1 MSRTAVA
8 AGARTAGPVQGWV
21 LVAAAWLA
29 VMANQVIA
37 PVLPTM
43 RQFFSAE
50 PRVDLLISLTATL
63 PALFVAALAGLF
75 GLLGDRVG
83 HKRVLFG
90 ATLLYGVVGTAPIWL
105 ATLPGIVVS
114 RALVGVAEAAIM
126 TCSTALLVGH
136 FAGRSRERYLAF
148 QTGTAP
154 IIAVI
159 VTVLGGALGE
169 SSWRNPFFI
178 YGFAFVLIPL
188 TGLLVREAARGQAAP
203 VATLAA
209 ADTATHTVP
218 FRWGTLLWRCCVSI
232 FAMAAFLV
240 TAIQTSF
247 VLTERGLTSPASI
260 GFWTSGAMLANPV
273 GALIFGLS
281 SWRSVPKLALSFA
294 LMCAGLLVMALLPY
308 WQSAIVGAAIANF
321 GAGMIL
327 PTLIIWTLSDL
338 PDTRRGQGTGVW
350 MSAAFL
356 GQFLSPLSI
365 LGLKAI
371 GGNLSAA
378 ILVYAIACG
387 ACALI
392 AAMARRERG

>member
-1 MSRTAVA
+1 MSNSAGT
-8 AGARTAGPVQGWV
+8 AGARAAGPVQGWV

-43 RQFFSAE
+43 RQFFGAE
-50 PRVDLLISLTATL
+50 PRVDVLISLTATL
-63 PALFVAALAGLF
+63 PALFVAALAALF

-90 ATLLYGVVGTAPIWL
+90 ATLLYGVVGTAPTWL

-126 TCSTALLVGH
+126 TCSTALIVAH
-136 FAGRSRERYLAF
+136 FVGRSRERYLAL

-159 VTVLGGALGE
+159 VTILGGALGE
-169 SSWRNPFFI
+169 SSWRYPFFI

-203 VATLAA
+203 GAMSGASAVAATGAA
-209 ADTATHTVP
+209 P
-218 FRWGTLLWRCCVSI
+218 FRWGTLLWRCCVST
-232 FAMAAFLV
+232 FAMSAFLV

-273 GALIFGLS
+273 GALIFGLLP
-281 SWRSVPKLALSFA
+281 WRSVPKLALSFG
-294 LMCAGLLVMALLPY
+294 LMCAGLCVMALLPH
-308 WQSAIVGAAIANF
+308 WQSAIVGATIANL

-327 PTLIIWTLSDL
+327 PTLITWTLSDL
-338 PDTRRGQGTGVW
+338 PDAQRGQGTGVW
-350 MSAAFL
+350 MSATFL

-365 LGLKAI
+365 LGLKTL
-371 GGNLSAA
+371 GVDLSGA
-378 ILVYAIACG
+378 ILAYALACG
-387 ACALI
+387 AAALI
-392 AAMARRERG
+392 ALLARRG

>member
-1 MSRTAVA
+1 VRELIA
-8 AGARTAGPVQGWV
+8 AAPAGPRAAGPVQGWV
-21 LVAAAWLA
+21 LVASAWLA

-43 RQFFSAE
+43 RQVFGSE
-50 PRVDLLISLTATL
+50 LRVDLLISLTATL
-63 PALFVAALAGLF
+63 PALFVAALAALF

-90 ATLLYGVVGTAPIWL
+90 ATLLYGVVGTAPTWL

-126 TCSTALLVGH
+126 TCSTALIVGH

-159 VTVLGGALGE
+159 VTILGGALGE
-169 SSWRNPFFI
+169 SSWRYPFFI

-188 TGLLVREAARGQAAP
+188 TGLLVWEGARGQP
-203 VATLAA
+203 TP
-209 ADTATHTVP
+209 TATNAVP
-218 FRWGTLLWRCCVSI
+218 FRWGTLLWRCGVSI
-232 FAMAAFLV
+232 FAMSAFLV

-260 GFWTSGAMLANPV
+260 GFWSSGAMLANPV
-273 GALIFGLS
+273 GALIFGLLA
-281 SWRSVPKLALSFA
+281 WRSVPKLALSFS
-294 LMCAGLLVMALLPY
+294 LMCAGLCVMALLPH

-327 PTLIIWTLSDL
+327 PTLITWTLSDL
-338 PDTRRGQGTGVW
+338 PDARRGQGSGVW

-356 GQFLSPLSI
+356 GQFASPLSI
-365 LGLKAI
+365 LGLKTI
-371 GGNLSAA
+371 VGDLSGA

-387 ACALI
+387 IATLLAL
-392 AAMARRERG
+392 MMLRVQPRR